1 MRRGVSFTVSAE
13 DRARLRAI
21 VEDRN
26 SAQKH
31 VWRAR
36 IILASADGLGTMAIM
51 AATGKSKTCVWRWQE
66 RFMEEGVDGLLRDKT
81 RPPGRKPLSPA
92 RVATIVRLTQT
103 PPMGEATHWT
113 LRAMAKAAGVAAS
126 TVRTIW
132 QAHGLAPHRWRQFKL
147 STDPAFVDK
156 VRDIVGLYVEPPAHA
171 AVLSIDEKSQIQ
183 ALDRTQPGLP
193 LKRGRGATMTHDY
206 KRHGTTTLFAAL
218 DVLESLP
225 RTRSGGTVISQHSA
239 RHRHEEFVRFLDRIE
254 RTVAAGTPIHAILD
268 NYSAHK
274 HKAVRAWLEKH
285 PRWTFHFTPTSCS
298 WLNAVEGFFAK
309 LTRRRLKHGVFRS
322 VGELRDAIQRFI
334 DDHNRTEAKPFV
346 WIADPDDIIAA
357 RNRGFQTLESIH

>member
-31 VWRAR
+31 VWRGADR
-36 IILASADGLGTMAIM
+36 PGQRRRSGDDGDHGSDGEVEDVRPALAGMASWERASTGFCGT
-51 AATGKSKTCVWRWQE
+51 RH
-66 RFMEEGVDGLLRDKT
+66 GLLAA
-81 RPPGRKPLSPA
+81 RKPLSPA
-92 RVATIVRLTQT
+92 RVATIVCLTQT
-103 PPMGEATHWT
+103 PPAGEATHWT

-147 STDPAFVDK
+147 LTDPAFVDK

-171 AVLSIDEKSQIQ
+171 AVLSIDEKFQIQ

-193 LKRGRGATMTHDY
+193 LKRGRGATMTRDY

-225 RTRSGGTVISQHSA
+225 RPRTQSGGTVISQHSA
-239 RHRHEEFVRFLDRIE
+239 RHRHEEFVRFLDRID
-254 RTVAAGTPIHAILD
+254 RTVAAGTPNHAIL
-268 NYSAHK
+268 AG
-274 HKAVRAWLEKH
+274 A
-285 PRWTFHFTPTSCS
+285 
-298 WLNAVEGFFAK
+298 
-309 LTRRRLKHGVFRS
+309 
-322 VGELRDAIQRFI
+322 
-334 DDHNRTEAKPFV
+334 NR
-346 WIADPDDIIAA
+346 
-357 RNRGFQTLESIH
+357 